1 MIRDCSKELRR
12 LPARELLPG
21 HGLGPE
27 VRNGA
32 SQALSPLI
40 GLVVALLLVVV
51 GATERLQAARPL
63 PAPADVRLGLL
74 DVLALLVPGPSLGQ
88 PVPKPGRAVDG
99 SGGPGWAPAGWGL
112 IMQRLHASSC
122 DPARNASASRN
133 APRPPSARTC
143 TREAD
148 DLLGLGTRVPP
159 LRPVCVLWCASLCP
173 VCVLS
178 AWKLRTRPVCKE
190 DPNRTQTGGT
200 H

>member
-88 PVPKPGRAVDG
+88 PVPKPGPAVDG

-133 APRPPSARTC
+133 ASPGRLPPGPC
-143 TREAD
+143 TGEAD
-148 DLLGLGTRVPP
+148 DLGWEPGPP
-159 LRPVCVLWCASLCP
+159 PASCLRPVVRLSVSCLRPIGLETLHASCLQRGP
-173 VCVLS
+173 
-178 AWKLRTRPVCKE
+178 
-190 DPNRTQTGGT
+190 
-200 H
+200 

>member
-40 GLVVALLLVVV
+40 GLVVALLIVVV
-51 GATERLQAARPL
+51 GATERLQAVRQL

-133 APRPPSARTC
+133 ASPAAFRQDMHGRGRRTW
-143 TREAD
+143 A
-148 DLLGLGTRVPP
+148 GSPGPP

>member
-40 GLVVALLLVVV
+40 GLVVALLIVVV

-133 APRPPSARTC
+133 ASPAAFRQDMHGRGRTDLGWEPR
-143 TREAD
+143 
-148 DLLGLGTRVPP
+148 GP